1 MTLGQQMTKT
11 KIVYETDDTE
21 YEFIGNLVYRDDAD
35 VYVRTGEP
43 NDKTVIGEIRMI
55 HNHAYYCSEKMK
67 TIEQSSFFYWK
78 PVKKTLN
85 RYAIFCDLIED
96 LEKGIV

>member
-1 MTLGQQMTKT
+1 MTKT

-21 YEFIGNLVYRDDAD
+21 YEFIGNIVSSHDTD
-35 VYVRTGEP
+35 VLFRSRESD
-43 NDKTVIGEIRMI
+43 DKTVIGEIRMI

-78 PVKKTLN
+78 SVKKKIN
-85 RYAIFCDLIED
+85 RCAIFCDLIED
-96 LEKGIV
+96 LEKGIMT